1 MINESIDSL
10 ETKLGK
16 RKQFLF
22 DNDLEKLQKEFIAK
36 KEKCNSKI
44 IKLDNKKL
52 KKKLISKI

>member
-36 KEKCNSKI
+36 KRKV
-44 IKLDNKKL
+44 
-52 KKKLISKI
+52 